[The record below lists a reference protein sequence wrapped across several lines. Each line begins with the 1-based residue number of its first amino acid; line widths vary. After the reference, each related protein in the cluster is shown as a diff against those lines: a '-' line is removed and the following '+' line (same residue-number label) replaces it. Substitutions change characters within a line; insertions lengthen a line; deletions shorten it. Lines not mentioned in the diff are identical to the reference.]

1 MKIPSMISSLALVL
15 AALAPVAIV
24 VPTTAAQANPSEYY
38 CEVDPGGGMYI
49 KDGADSLCEYPTVTT
64 KPGHNPDGVQ
74 GSEETTSG
82 STDGQGNIFN
92 KQESSSTCVRGN
104 GKPC

>member
-1 MKIPSMISSLALVL
+1 MKIASTLGSTSLVL
-15 AALAPVAIV
+15 SAFAPIAMA

-49 KDGADSLCEYPTVTT
+49 KDGANSHCEYPTVTT

-92 KQESSSTCVRGN
+92 KQETTSDCVRGN

>member
-1 MKIPSMISSLALVL
+1 MKIVSSIGSVALFL
-15 AALAPVAIV
+15 SAFAPVAIV
-24 VPTTAAQANPSEYY
+24 VPTTAAHANPSEDY
-38 CEVDPGGGMYI
+38 CIETGGMYI
-49 KDGADSLCEYPTVTT
+49 KDGSDSHCEYPTVTT